1 MPQGRP
7 VGPDPEN
14 RSDRNRE
21 ALDALRSLAEHRPR
35 LTDEETDAWIREI
48 RLERQASTRKMLERL
63 ESATEPPVAT
73 VGNDSDR

>member
-21 ALDALRSLAEHRPR
+21 ALEALRSFAEHPPC
-35 LTDEETDAWIREI
+35 LTDEETEAWIREI

-63 ESATEPPVAT
+63 ESATEQPVAT
-73 VGNDSDR
+73 VGHDFDR